1 MRTDFPKA
9 YARQFL
15 EDTICELTDTFLSL
29 GCENRPDKVNLD
41 QFCDA
46 WTDFQHRLGNASY
59 TKNECK
65 NDETIA
71 NEQVDKKAFSCVTQ
85 RDDAR
90 NYIAYDGKTYA
101 RCYYGGA
108 SSSESV
114 L

>member
-9 YARQFL
+9 YARQFPD
-15 EDTICELTDTFLSL
+15 DTICELTDTFLPL
-29 GCENRPDKVNLD
+29 GCENRPDRTNLD

-46 WTDFQHRLGNASY
+46 WTDFQNRLGNAGY
-59 TKNECK
+59 TKDACE

-71 NEQVDKKAFSCVTQ
+71 HERIDQIAFSCVTR
-85 RDDAR
+85 RDHSGD
-90 NYIAYDGKTYA
+90 YIVNDEKTYA

-114 L
+114 S